1 MIDFALEDRV
11 LPNVLAAA
19 AAAQPEKPYILF
31 RDETFSYAETE
42 LQANQLA
49 HGMQRW
55 GVSRGSRVAAILD
68 NSPQY
73 IMSLFAI
80 AKLGA
85 LNVPINT
92 AARGQLLEYFLAD
105 CECTHVIVQE
115 DYVDTLLEAWGGIFK
130 VPTVVMRMSNVPA
143 NPLTRDLPAWT
154 DLLADGLPNRE
165 KSLGITVRAS
175 DPWLILYT
183 SGTTG
188 PSKGSVCPHAQSL
201 TIGRTQSQRM
211 DIDPSD
217 RMYTFLPLFHGNALN
232 YSTITA
238 LWGRACIALE
248 TRFSASRFWS
258 DVHRYKATQ
267 FNAMMIVTSVLEKL
281 PVTPEEKTNP
291 VRIAVMVPPPANR
304 RELEKRWG
312 LSIISQFAMSEAHPI
327 TVLDAGEAYDKPRTS
342 GRVAANMELRIVD
355 ENDVEV
361 PRGTPGE
368 ITIRTREPWT
378 MLLEYYGKPEATLA
392 AFRNLWFHTGDRAY
406 LDEDGY
412 LFFVDRVKDAI
423 RRRGENISAYE
434 IEVILKGHPDV
445 VEAAAI
451 PVPSEMGEDEVA
463 IFVVRRGNSLAE
475 KDIVEFAVDRMA
487 YYMVPRFV
495 QFIDELP
502 KTPSQKV
509 QKFALREMAK
519 TTLKDMWDREKAGVK
534 VTRFTA
540 QERKRDKALGVS

>member
-1 MIDFALEDRV
+1 MFDFPLEDRV
-11 LPNVLAAA
+11 IPKVLAAA
-19 AAAQPEKPYILF
+19 AQAQPDNPYILF
-31 RDETFSYAETE
+31 RDETYSYADTE
-42 LQANQLA
+42 LLSTQFA
-49 HGMQRW
+49 HGLRNW
-55 GVSRGSRVAAILD
+55 GVTRGSRVAAILD

-73 IMSLFAI
+73 IFTLFAI

-92 AARGQLLEYFLAD
+92 AARGQLLAYFLAD
-105 CECTHVIVQE
+105 CESTHVIVQE
-115 DYVDTLLEAWGGIFK
+115 DYADILLEAWGGSFK
-130 VPTVVMRMSNVPA
+130 VPTLVLRSNGESKA
-143 NPLTRDLPAWT
+143 NAAALPTWH
-154 DLLADGLPNRE
+154 DVLSDGLARRE
-165 KSLGITVRAS
+165 SSLDVEIKAW

-201 TIGRTQSQRM
+201 AIGRTQAQRM
-211 DIDPSD
+211 DIGPAD

-232 YSTITA
+232 YSTVTA

-258 DVHRYKATQ
+258 DVHRYQATQ

-281 PVTPEEKTNP
+281 PVTPEEKDNP

-304 RELEKRWG
+304 RELETRWG
-312 LSIISQFAMSEAHPI
+312 LSIISQYAMSEAHPI
-327 TVLDAGEAYDKPRTS
+327 TVLDAGQAYDKPRTS
-342 GRVAANMELRIVD
+342 GRVASNMELRIVD

-368 ITIRTREPWT
+368 VTIRTREPWT
-378 MLLEYYGKPEATLA
+378 MLLEYYGKAEATVQ
-392 AFRNLWFHTGDRAY
+392 AFRNLWFHTGDRAF
-406 LDEDGY
+406 LDDDGD

-434 IEVILKGHPDV
+434 IELILRGHPDI
-445 VEAAAI
+445 VEVAAI

-463 IFVVRRGNSLAE
+463 IYVVRRSADLTE
-475 KDIVEFAVDRMA
+475 KDVVEFAIDRMA
-487 YYMVPRFV
+487 YFMVPRFV

-502 KTPSQKV
+502 KTPSEKI

-519 TTLKDMWDREKAGVK
+519 ASYKDLWDREKAGIS

-540 QERKRDKALGVS
+540 QERKREKVLDAS